1 MGRGGE
7 RSQGKLRFEFRLLLG
22 TGLRDYNDGCPTS
35 RPGEEPTNPH
45 QASPPTQ
52 PKDTTFGLHN
62 QRHLSPRTSS
72 RNEFKVQELRCIYD
86 SIYSVAPP
94 HELRYGYCSVLNLH
108 KKSSAGTFKTFSAV
122 PSEPS
127 RFVIAIP

>member
-1 MGRGGE
+1 MMVAPLVVLARD
-7 RSQGKLRFEFRLLLG
+7 RPTHTKRRLLH
-22 TGLRDYNDGCPTS
+22 S
-35 RPGEEPTNPH
+35 RKTRRS
-45 QASPPTQ
+45 A
-52 PKDTTFGLHN
+52 FHN